1 LSGIDTKENKMG
13 NLSYQWIMNRI
24 ESLISSQVN
33 SDLNVLQGI
42 LDQLE
47 TIDVPTAMSLSENT
61 SFHEPIFITDE
72 GQSRYVGWQKAL
84 PAMKTK
90 WQQAGSPPIT
100 IENAAVAGTYL
111 PYNNAPSPDEDKD
124 IQVDV
129 TVTLPF
135 SSVKGTSFHRRVCTT
150 RP

>member
-1 LSGIDTKENKMG
+1 MG

-24 ESLISSQVN
+24 EPLISNQIN

-47 TIDVPTAMSLSENT
+47 TIDVPTAIGLSENT
-61 SFHEPIFITDE
+61 CFQEPVFITDE
-72 GQSRYVGWQKAL
+72 GQSSYVGWQKAL
-84 PAMKTK
+84 PAMKTT

-100 IENAAVAGTYL
+100 IENASVAGTYL
-111 PYNNAPSPDEDKD
+111 PYNNAPSPDDDKD

-129 TVTLPF
+129 TVALPF
-135 SSVKGTSFHRRVCTT
+135 SDMRGTSFHRRICTT
-150 RP
+150 NP